1 MDLILWEWFVTLS
14 EFTRKQAESKL
25 KAFCDRRIPAQLR
38 KEVRLGWKFRG
49 NAVTLFESRP
59 SFPDRATWV
68 NIPIAQ
74 FRFDEQEKTWE
85 LYQADRNGRW
95 HWYINVVATPDFD
108 ALLAEVDADP
118 TGIFWG

>member
-1 MDLILWEWFVTLS
+1 MALS
-14 EFTRKQAESKL
+14 EFTRKQVQTKL
-25 KAFCDRRIPAQLR
+25 KAFCEGRIPAHLR
-38 KEVRLGWKFRG
+38 DEVRLGWKIRG

-68 NIPIAQ
+68 NIPVAQ
-74 FRFDEQEKTWE
+74 FRFDEMGKTWE

-95 HWYINVVATPDFD
+95 HWYINTMATADLD
-108 ALLAEVDADP
+108 ALLQEVDDDP